1 MHSCSNS
8 IRKFPLFLVA
18 NNRDEKFF
26 FFVSFRR
33 NLKFVIKHVKSMGK
47 YFYKFFFFLLS
58 RISLSSTSFVTFH
71 CRHEVKIDW
80 NFFANFGFYG
90 QWINQKK
97 NFARKKT
104 ESWCVEI
111 FTCFKKSSNRLFK
124 LVSAVSWGSRQR
136 FALNSS
142 RERRKKRA
150 EKRRICCIS
159 RLIYTK
165 KKSQLVKNRFKMNHL
180 RLNQHL
186 SNMCFLALFLHT
198 QKTQIASSQ
207 KKFYFQNE
215 FLKKNPRKINF
226 HLTREWFFVVV
237 FARSF
242 RKAFNQIF
250 KC

>member
-58 RISLSSTSFVTFH
+58 RIFLSLTSFVTFH

-142 RERRKKRA
+142 RERRKKGWKA
-150 EKRRICCIS
+150 AYLLYIEINLYQKKIS
-159 RLIYTK
+159 TR
-165 KKSQLVKNRFKMNHL
+165 KKSL
-180 RLNQHL
+180 
-186 SNMCFLALFLHT
+186 
-198 QKTQIASSQ
+198 
-207 KKFYFQNE
+207 
-215 FLKKNPRKINF
+215 
-226 HLTREWFFVVV
+226 
-237 FARSF
+237 
-242 RKAFNQIF
+242 
-250 KC
+250 